1 MLEPA
6 VSIVPTRSSTLSLKS
21 VSISERSAV
30 NVKVPEL
37 SAISTLF
44 PPVNVTV
51 PPRETAVELEP
62 SVTVKLEF
70 DNALLPI
77 FVIVLE
83 DPLIVLFVMVSVEV

>member
-1 MLEPA
+1 M
-6 VSIVPTRSSTLSLKS
+6 KS

-37 SAISTLF
+37 SAISTPA

-51 PPRETAVELEP
+51 PPRETAEELDP

-70 DNALLPI
+70 DKALLPI
-77 FVIVLE
+77 LVIVFE
-83 DPLIVLFVMVSVEV
+83 DPLIVLLVNVSVEV